1 MACPNKYQKSSL
13 MAYNSTEQTTGN
25 NIKFTNISYQSGVSI
40 NLTEGSD
47 TIYLKSPGLY
57 YVDIDIIMSN
67 TTATT
72 ASIVQMYI
80 NGVALA
86 GGLTEA
92 SITATGDFVPGS
104 ISALVPVG
112 TQCQCACNKGVPV
125 TFVISGTTATV
136 EGVNIVVMKIA

>member
-1 MACPNKYQKSSL
+1 MTCPNKYQKSSL
-13 MAYNSTEQTTGN
+13 MAYNTAEQTTGN
-25 NIKFTNISYQSGVSI
+25 NIKFTNISYQSGISI
-40 NLTEGSD
+40 NFTEGSD
-47 TIYLKSPGLY
+47 TIYLKNPGLY
-57 YVDIDIIMSN
+57 CVDIDIIMSN

-72 ASIVQMYI
+72 NSIVQMYI

-92 SITATGDFVPGS
+92 TITASGDMVPGS
-104 ISALVPVG
+104 ISALIPVG
-112 TQCQCACNKGVPV
+112 PQCNCNCDRGVPI

>member
-13 MAYNSTEQTTGN
+13 MAYSTISQATGN
-25 NIKFTNISYQSGVSI
+25 NIKFANISYQSGVSI
-40 NLTEGSD
+40 KFTEGSD
-47 TIYLKSPGLY
+47 TIYLKNPGLY
-57 YVDIDIIMSN
+57 YVTVDLEMSN

-86 GGLTEA
+86 GGLAQAT
-92 SITATGDFVPGS
+92 ITAAGDTIPGA
-104 ISALVPVG
+104 ISALVPVPP
-112 TQCQCACNKGVPV
+112 QCSCSKGIPV

-136 EGVNIVVMKIA
+136 ENVNIVVMKIA